1 MSRVDHCRG
10 SLAIAPWVL
19 AGALLLGGGAS
30 VAAQDAATPAPMTV
44 TEESTEQPATAAA
57 ETPAAASSAAA
68 PSQVPRTGVGADAT
82 GGGPMALGAL
92 AGAVIAA
99 AAALRE
105 RFARR

>member
-1 MSRVDHCRG
+1 MSRVDRCRG

-19 AGALLLGGGAS
+19 AGALLLGGTAA

-44 TEESTEQPATAAA
+44 AEEASAQGVATAA
-57 ETPAAASSAAA
+57 ETPAAAGSAAA

-105 RFARR
+105 RFTRR